1 MFWIEDCYWR
11 ADSLHGGSWQIE
23 VFPLEVFLS
32 PVWQVTTQ
40 RMSCRLFRFVF
51 YLVTGLWPLP
61 QIIDK
66 QPGTGEFNGLWCGP
80 FAQLDRSVLA
90 HSDYCI
96 PLALFNFLLCVCL
109 SILIFD
115 LRSGLGIFCCWRVR
129 IVVLNSAFNNT
140 RRKPPTYR
148 KSLTHFITLRYIEYT
163 SPWAWFE
170 LTTLVVIV
178 SLIIVYIHVY
188 HILLLQ
194 FSRFLVFDKI
204 RLTDVTEFCTT
215 TSSEGCATWYPTAFP
230 DCVSNNII

>member
-1 MFWIEDCYWR
+1 MVCDVVHLPNLIGLC
-11 ADSLHGGSWQIE
+11 SLTVIIVYLW
-23 VFPLEVFLS
+23 
-32 PVWQVTTQ
+32 
-40 RMSCRLFRFVF
+40 LF
-51 YLVTGLWPLP
+51 
-61 QIIDK
+61 
-66 QPGTGEFNGLWCGP
+66 
-80 FAQLDRSVLA
+80 
-90 HSDYCI
+90 
-96 PLALFNFLLCVCL
+96 
-109 SILIFD
+109 LIFYFVYAFLYWFSICD
-115 LRSGLGIFCCWRVR
+115 HVFGIFCHWRVR
-129 IVVLNSAFNNT
+129 VVVLNSASNNT

>member
-11 ADSLHGGSWQIE
+11 ADCLHGGSWQIE

-32 PVWQVTTQ
+32 PLWKVTTQ

-61 QIIDK
+61 QIIEK
-66 QPGTGEFNGLWCGP
+66 QPGTREFNGLWCGP
-80 FAQLDRSVLA
+80 FAQPDRSVLA
-90 HSDYCI
+90 HGDYCI
-96 PLALFNFLLCVCL
+96 PLALFNLLLCVCL
-109 SILIFD
+109 SIMILD
-115 LRSGLGIFCCWRVR
+115 LWSDLGIFCCWRVR
-129 IVVLNSAFNNT
+129 VVVLNSASNNT

-178 SLIIVYIHVY
+178 SLIIVYICCISYIVITVFKISCIWQNKTDRCDR
-188 HILLLQ
+188 ILYNYVIGRMCHMVPHC
-194 FSRFLVFDKI
+194 FSWLCK
-204 RLTDVTEFCTT
+204 
-215 TSSEGCATWYPTAFP
+215 
-230 DCVSNNII
+230 